1 MGCNIFCYKIPHEH
15 FCQRIGWTIKKKS
28 HMLDDARM
36 QKLEFMPFMGKSLK
50 KQKKCPILHP
60 YIDIASGVRLM
71 FVCDL
76 TPECCATILSEFY
89 IIDR

>member
-1 MGCNIFCYKIPHEH
+1 
-15 FCQRIGWTIKKKS
+15 
-28 HMLDDARM
+28 MLDDARM

-89 IIDR
+89 IIDRQGCPSPPLNGGVEPCSSSFK